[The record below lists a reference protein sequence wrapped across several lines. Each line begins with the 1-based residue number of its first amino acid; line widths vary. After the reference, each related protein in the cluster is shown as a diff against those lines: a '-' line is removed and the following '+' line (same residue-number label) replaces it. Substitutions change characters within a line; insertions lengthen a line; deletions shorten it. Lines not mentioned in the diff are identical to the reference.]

1 MPLRRLRRCPG
12 LGDEPTLFYGASTV
26 SEGRWTE
33 RTRMTGEQSTPAET
47 PRALAEPTGLVD
59 VYRRVLSPQARR
71 AIAKKVSPRTRHQ
84 LKQWV
89 ARASRDSQLA
99 DRRAERLARRRPELL
114 TGEDR
119 TVVVADQAPRI
130 ALVAAKIT
138 PLRARAENLAAVT
151 AALDEAG
158 VAYFRVRGASDRSS
172 VVAVDAADR
181 DRAHVALADACGR
194 VPGYVTTATA
204 GDERPPV
211 AGFEPRTWK
220 RLAEAPVLRLTWYR
234 TDPRRRLVLGQTYG
248 CEVEFWNRQGNTLVA
263 PRPNPVAVEV
273 DLSEPS
279 VLASESLFTGLVP
292 VTVTETAPTRPPF
305 VGPRPD
311 DVTFPVDVVYTWVDG
326 TDPDWLRRRAAVTG
340 VPYHSEAASAARFL
354 SRDELRYSLRSLHLF
369 APWVRNIYLVTD
381 DQVPP
386 WLEQSVPGIRVVS
399 HREIFAD
406 PSVLPTYNSHA
417 IESQL
422 HHIEGLSEH
431 FLYFNDDVFL
441 GTEVLPR
448 DFFLAN
454 GISRFF
460 PSPALVPP
468 GVVAETDI
476 PSSAAG
482 KNNRALIAE
491 RFGTVLTQKMKHMPH
506 ALRRSVLYEIEEN
519 FAAQHRQTAASRFR
533 SLTDIS
539 IASSLHHYYSFHTGR
554 AVPGNLRYA
563 IAELSDPDTP
573 ARLAHLL
580 ARRDRHVFCLN
591 DAFST
596 EEDLAAQLKVV
607 TPFLDTYFPVPS
619 PWERP

>member
-1 MPLRRLRRCPG
+1 MGP
-12 LGDEPTLFYGASTV
+12 
-26 SEGRWTE
+26 SEI
-33 RTRMTGEQSTPAET
+33 
-47 PRALAEPTGLVD
+47 PRAVAEPSGIVD
-59 VYRRVLSPQARR
+59 VYRRVLSPQTRR
-71 AIAKKVSPRTRHQ
+71 AIASKVSPRTRHQ

-89 ARASRDSQLA
+89 ARAARDTQLA
-99 DRRAERLARRRPELL
+99 GRRGEWLARRQPELL
-114 TGEDR
+114 AGGDR
-119 TVVVADQAPRI
+119 TVVVADQAPRV
-130 ALVAAKIT
+130 ARVAADVT
-138 PLRARAENLAAVT
+138 PLRARTENLAAVT

-158 VAYFRVRGASDRSS
+158 VEHFRVRGGSHRSS
-172 VVAVDAADR
+172 VVAVDIADR
-181 DRAHVALADACGR
+181 DRAYAALAAACDR
-194 VPGYVTTATA
+194 VPGYVTVPRKSN
-204 GDERPPV
+204 EQPPV
-211 AGFEPRTWK
+211 AGFEPKSWK
-220 RLAEAPVLRLTWYR
+220 RLADAPVLRLTWYW
-234 TDPRRRLVLGQTYG
+234 TDPRRRLVLGQAYG
-248 CEVEFWNRQGNTLVA
+248 CEVEFWTRQGTALVA
-263 PRPNPVAVEV
+263 PRRNPVAEEV
-273 DLSEPS
+273 QVSAPS

-292 VTVTETAPTRPPF
+292 ATATATARTRSEF
-305 VGPRPD
+305 AGPRPD
-311 DVTFPVDVVYTWVDG
+311 DVTFPIDVVYTWVDG
-326 TDPDWLRRRAAVTG
+326 TDPDWLRRRAAATG

-369 APWVRNIYLVTD
+369 APWVRHVYLVTD

-386 WLEQSVPGIRVVS
+386 WLEQSAPGLRVVS

-422 HHIEGLSEH
+422 HHIDGLSEH

-468 GVVAETDI
+468 GAPTAEDI

-482 KNNRALIAE
+482 KNNRVLIAE

-506 ALRRSVLYEIEEN
+506 ALRRSVLYEIEET
-519 FAAQHRQTAASRFR
+519 FPVQHGRTAGSRFR
-533 SLTDIS
+533 SMTDIS
-539 IASSLHHYYSFHTGR
+539 IASSLHHYYGFHTGR
-554 AVPGNLRYA
+554 AVPGELDYT
-563 IAELSDPDTP
+563 IAELSHPDTP

-619 PWERP
+619 PWEQA

>member
-1 MPLRRLRRCPG
+1 MTDG
-12 LGDEPTLFYGASTV
+12 EPTP
-26 SEGRWTE
+26 SEV
-33 RTRMTGEQSTPAET
+33 
-47 PRALAEPTGLVD
+47 PRALAEPSGFVD
-59 VYRRVLSPQARR
+59 VYRRVLSPQTRR
-71 AIAKKVSPRTRHQ
+71 AIAKKVSPHARHQ

-89 ARASRDSQLA
+89 ARASEENRLA
-99 DRRAERLARRRPELL
+99 SRRGERLARRQPELL
-114 TGEDR
+114 AGGDR
-119 TVVVADQAPRI
+119 AVVVADRAPRI
-130 ALVAAKIT
+130 VRVAATIT
-138 PLRARAENLAAVT
+138 PQRARTENLTAVT

-158 VAYFRVRGASDRSS
+158 VPYFRVRGASHRSS

-181 DRAHVALADACGR
+181 VRAHAALATACER
-194 VPGYVTTATA
+194 VPGYVTVLGASGGQT
-204 GDERPPV
+204 PL
-211 AGFEPRTWK
+211 AGFEPKTWK
-220 RLAEAPVLRLTWYR
+220 RIGDAPVLRLTWYW
-234 TDPRRRLVLGQTYG
+234 TDPRHRLVLGQAYG
-248 CEVEFWNRQGNTLVA
+248 CEVEFWTRQGSSLVA
-263 PRPNPVAVEV
+263 PRANPVAGEV
-273 DLSEPS
+273 AAAEPS
-279 VLASESLFTGLVP
+279 VVVPESLFTALLPATATATTRTKAPFAGRRP
-292 VTVTETAPTRPPF
+292 V
-305 VGPRPD
+305 
-311 DVTFPVDVVYTWVDG
+311 DVTFPIDVVYTWVDG

-354 SRDELRYSLRSLHLF
+354 SRDELRYSLRSLHLY
-369 APWVRNIYLVTD
+369 APWVRNVYLVTD

-386 WLEQSVPGIRVVS
+386 WLERSAPGLRVVD

-422 HHIEGLSEH
+422 HHIDGLSEH

-441 GTEVLPR
+441 GTEVLPS

-460 PSPALVPP
+460 PSPALVPHGP
-468 GVVAETDI
+468 ATAEDI

-506 ALRRSVLYEIEEN
+506 ALRRSVLAEIEEN
-519 FAAQHRQTAASRFR
+519 FSAAHRQTAASRFR
-533 SLTDIS
+533 SMTDIS
-539 IASSLHHYYSFHTGR
+539 IASSLHHYYAFHTGR
-554 AVPGNLRYA
+554 AVPGDLSYT
-563 IAELSDPDTP
+563 IAELSRADTP

-619 PWERP
+619 PWERA